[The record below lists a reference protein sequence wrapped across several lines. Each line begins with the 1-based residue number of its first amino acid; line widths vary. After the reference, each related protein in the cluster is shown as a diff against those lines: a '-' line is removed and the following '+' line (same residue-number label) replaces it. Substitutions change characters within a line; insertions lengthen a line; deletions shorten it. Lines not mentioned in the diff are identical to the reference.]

1 MGVLFMENSRENA
14 TGNSG
19 FDDLKGHGVP
29 GENANMRSVKKGGDP
44 SSSGTAGF
52 HCSLRYLLTSLLVI
66 AVTVSLGI
74 VFAGN
79 SMKTVQVSAT
89 QSLPVI
95 VIDAGHGGEDCGTVS
110 ADGTLEKDLN
120 LAVSQRLASLFRAAG
135 YPVVMTRTD
144 DRLLYTEEQ
153 NIKGQRKQ
161 YDLKNRLLI
170 SEKYENGILISIHMN
185 SFPSPKYGGTQIWY
199 ADDDFSRKLAQGI
212 QAEIVR
218 TLQPDN
224 HRHVMKSTQDLYLL
238 SRSTHC
244 ALLIEC
250 GFLSNEAECSRLRN
264 EEYQKRLSFAIFYAM
279 IKELNAECAQE
290 YET

>member
-1 MGVLFMENSRENA
+1 MSMKEEN
-14 TGNSG
+14 
-19 FDDLKGHGVP
+19 GHG
-29 GENANMRSVKKGGDP
+29 
-44 SSSGTAGF
+44 SGTAGF
-52 HCSLRYLLTSLLVI
+52 HYSLKYLLASLLVV
-66 AVTVSLGI
+66 AVTASLGI
-74 VFAGN
+74 VFALDRGTAAPVAA
-79 SMKTVQVSAT
+79 S

-120 LAVSQRLASLFRAAG
+120 LAVAEHLAALFRSAG
-135 YPVVMTRTD
+135 YRVVMTRTE

-170 SEKYENGILISIHMN
+170 SEEYENGILISIHMN
-185 SFPSPKYGGTQIWY
+185 SFPSQKYSGTQIWY
-199 ADDDFSRKLAQGI
+199 ANDNVSQRLAQTV
-212 QAEIVR
+212 QSEIAR

-224 HRHVMKSTQDLYLL
+224 HRTIMRSTQDLYLL
-238 SRSTHC
+238 SRSTHP

-250 GFLSNEAECSRLRN
+250 GFLSNEAECARLRT
-264 EEYQKRLSFAIFYAM
+264 EEYQKRLSFVIFYAM
-279 IKELNAECAQE
+279 MKELNTVCAQQ